1 MYNILKGKS
10 NIIHK
15 ENKCTNKN
23 DCMNEWVNGWMSERK
38 NEQSNEQTIEWMNQH
53 KITCFKK
60 ESYRQKQQ
68 TPILI

>member
-1 MYNILKGKS
+1 MNIQTKM
-10 NIIHK
+10 
-15 ENKCTNKN
+15 TVW
-23 DCMNEWVNGWMSERK
+23 MNEWMDEWV